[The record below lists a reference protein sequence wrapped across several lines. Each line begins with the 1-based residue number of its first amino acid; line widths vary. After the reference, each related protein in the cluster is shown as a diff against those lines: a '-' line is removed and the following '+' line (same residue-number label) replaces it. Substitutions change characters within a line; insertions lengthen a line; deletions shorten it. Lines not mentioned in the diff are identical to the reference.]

1 MKLPT
6 TFLCILIASCSV
18 IAKPQKS
25 SGVPVSINKIET
37 HRVNDYLIRILK
49 HNMELEPKVVLELFQ
64 PPEMNLK
71 DYLSITSVKTA
82 ERLYSFKESDGVFVE
97 DIKVNK
103 GTVEITFEYYVPK
116 SDAIRLDCKIP
127 TSGKGFDPIA
137 CSRI

>member
-1 MKLPT
+1 M
-6 TFLCILIASCSV
+6 ASCSV
-18 IAKPQKS
+18 IAEQKNS

-37 HRVNDYLIRILK
+37 HRVNDYLIRIVK
-49 HNMELEPKVVLELFQ
+49 HNMELEPKVELELFQ

-116 SDAIRLDCKIP
+116 SEPVRLECKIP
-127 TSGKGFDPIA
+127 TSIKGFAPIA
-137 CSRI
+137 CSKV